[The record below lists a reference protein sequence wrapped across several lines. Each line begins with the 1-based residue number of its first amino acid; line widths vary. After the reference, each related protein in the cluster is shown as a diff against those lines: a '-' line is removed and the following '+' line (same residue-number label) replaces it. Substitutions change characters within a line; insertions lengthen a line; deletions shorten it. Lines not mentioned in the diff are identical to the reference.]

1 MTPYRPVVILYE
13 DQGGQ
18 RKEFGLHNL
27 VIAMVNDLLD
37 NDFEQ
42 LRSGPLKD
50 ARPSNGNTK
59 LLRMLKDQKKLE
71 RMMGSGRHVIA
82 VFDADKPPFSEQE
95 RKALEAANNDLLRIW
110 LLDRNL
116 ETVIEA
122 VAECEP
128 SLPEELVRSATRQ
141 KDHAARDRILN
152 RMAYERHRRDVRK
165 CVMDKVPSLHQ
176 LCSLVV
182 SLIRP

>member
-1 MTPYRPVVILYE
+1 MTPYKPVVILYE
-13 DQGGQ
+13 DQGGP

-27 VIAMVNDLLD
+27 LIAMVNDLLE
-37 NDFEQ
+37 NDFER
-42 LRSGPLKD
+42 LRSGPLRD
-50 ARPSNGNTK
+50 ARPSKGNTK
-59 LLRMLKDQKKLE
+59 LLRMLEDRKKLE

-82 VFDADKPPFSEQE
+82 VFDADRPPFSEQE
-95 RKALEAANNDLLRIW
+95 QKALEAANELLHIW

-128 SLPEELVRSATRQ
+128 TLSEELVRSATRQ

-152 RMAYERHRRDVRK
+152 RMAYERHRRDVRG
-165 CVMDKVPSLHQ
+165 CVMGKVPSLHQ